1 VSLPAKTIALEIVQQ
16 CNIALYNLRFFYPKQ
31 IKHMPNNVNSRS
43 LITLKKRQNDPVQGT
58 TTYFYCNTFFFSFDD
73 SRKKW
78 LCLLGLGALHSI
90 SNQLMGNMRDF
101 S

>member
-1 VSLPAKTIALEIVQQ
+1 
-16 CNIALYNLRFFYPKQ
+16 
-31 IKHMPNNVNSRS
+31 MPNNVNSRS
-43 LITLKKRQNDPVQGT
+43 LITLKKDKMILYKVLLHI
-58 TTYFYCNTFFFSFDD
+58 FIAILFFSFDD